1 MQMPGALLRLRKE
14 RTCFA
19 SIKALLYLNVL
30 LFLLCLFVG
39 SAVAADVELAW
50 DANTESDLAGYYVHY
65 KTGSSGA
72 PYDGTGANEGDSPIQ
87 VPLED
92 LTDQYNPNYPIT
104 GLSDTETYFFVVT
117 AYNTDGDESD
127 YSNEVNVLVVGVDN
141 TAPTIQS
148 YPNIDHDNN
157 TIDITFSETDMQN
170 VTDEAN
176 YRFSPSSNFATP
188 LVDGDDIT
196 NPSGST
202 YRLTM
207 ASIPAYT
214 ILTLTVS
221 NITDA
226 AGNPVTPSSIT
237 INDNDGDDMADDWE
251 TDNGVDD
258 LDEDPDGD
266 GLNNLEEYN
275 NNTNP
280 NNSDTDGDSLPDDWE
295 VAYGL
300 DPNDST
306 GVNGSDGD
314 FDDDGWTNYE
324 EWVNGTDPVDDTSF
338 PALSPP
344 ETTVDVPA
352 LNLPPSTPIIDY
364 PYDGQVEC
372 EVPMSVTTEPF
383 SDPDGDSHKESRW
396 QISEQIDFSTL
407 VLDVTTNRHLTVLPV
422 PHTVL
427 KPNQT
432 YYVRVKFYDVY
443 SEASDWSDSVEFAT
457 GFISDDLDSD
467 GIPDVLEVDDT
478 VDFNLDGIADNYQ
491 PETIKCILAA
501 TGSAYIGVEKISD
514 SISEIEALE
523 VIDPAT
529 ISDIVDRPA
538 DLLFGLLSYRLRV
551 NRPGAAALVR
561 IYFSAGI
568 FASDTFFKYDT
579 INGWYE
585 YSQHATFND
594 DGQSVTL
601 ELEDGGYG
609 DSDGVANEVIVDPG
623 GIASRSTYTVGDA
636 SLVDIGSE
644 EECFIATV
652 ALGSPIESHVS
663 VLMDFRD
670 TYLVRSAFGRILVKT
685 YNKYSPPL
693 AHFIAK
699 HEILKATVR
708 LGLLPPVAFSYM
720 ALHFGIT
727 ITACGVLLI
736 LVLPVFL
743 ISVYRRG

>member
-1 MQMPGALLRLRKE
+1 
-14 RTCFA
+14 
-19 SIKALLYLNVL
+19 
-30 LFLLCLFVG
+30 
-39 SAVAADVELAW
+39 
-50 DANTESDLAGYYVHY
+50 
-65 KTGSSGA
+65 
-72 PYDGTGANEGDSPIQ
+72 
-87 VPLED
+87 
-92 LTDQYNPNYPIT
+92 
-104 GLSDTETYFFVVT
+104 
-117 AYNTDGDESD
+117 
-127 YSNEVNVLVVGVDN
+127 
-141 TAPTIQS
+141 
-148 YPNIDHDNN
+148 
-157 TIDITFSETDMQN
+157 
-170 VTDEAN
+170 
-176 YRFSPSSNFATP
+176 
-188 LVDGDDIT
+188 
-196 NPSGST
+196 
-202 YRLTM
+202 
-207 ASIPAYT
+207 
-214 ILTLTVS
+214 VS

-237 INDNDGDDMADDWE
+237 INDNDSDDMADDWE

-300 DPNDST
+300 DPNDSA
-306 GVNGSDGD
+306 GVNASDGD

-396 QISEQIDFSTL
+396 QISEQSDFSTL

-529 ISDIVDRPA
+529 ISDSVGRPA

-561 IYFSAGI
+561 IYFSAEI
-568 FASDTFFKYDT
+568 FVSDTFFKYDT

-594 DGQSVTL
+594 DGQSVIL

-670 TYLVRSAFGRILVKT
+670 TYLVRCAFGRILVKT

-743 ISVYRRG
+743 ISVYRRR